1 MNPHKDLV
9 LKARVR
15 LLMTDDWTLDGPDA
29 LWVYRTLF
37 AVNPR
42 VYAGKLVH
50 TLLTQSRSP
59 LVAGLPRARLALLE
73 EAEAATAW
81 MTDDP
86 RPHQPGYVASVRH
99 RAAELRRQLEGT
111 GQ

>member
-1 MNPHKDLV
+1 MTAHEDLV

-15 LLMTDDWTLDGPDA
+15 LMMNDYWILDGQDA

-42 VYAGKLVH
+42 VYAEKLVH
-50 TLLTQSRSP
+50 TLLRESNSP
-59 LVAGLPRARLALLE
+59 LVADLPLARLALLE
-73 EAEAATAW
+73 EAAAATAW

-86 RPHQPGYVASVRH
+86 RPYLAGFVDGVRH
-99 RAAELRRQLEGT
+99 RAAELRRQPEGT